1 MTTDEMTQKLQ
12 ALFDSEKKAEY
23 ICIQTC
29 DGESADCIARGNL
42 RALLHSIIATNDQV
56 FDDIKAVFFAELQRR
71 QTLGI
76 PTGIKVEIAKAVP
89 VKKSQNPS

>member
-1 MTTDEMTQKLQ
+1 MTTEEMTQKLQ
-12 ALFDSEKKAEY
+12 ELFDSEKKAEFF
-23 ICIQTC
+23 CIHTC
-29 DGESADCIARGNL
+29 DGESADGLARGNI
-42 RALLHSIIATNDQV
+42 RALLHSVIATNDQI
-56 FDDIKAVFFAELQRR
+56 FDDVKNVFFAELQRR

>member
-1 MTTDEMTQKLQ
+1 MTQKLN
-12 ALFDSEKKAEY
+12 ALFDSEKNAEFF
-23 ICIQTC
+23 CIHTC

-42 RALLHSIIATNDQV
+42 RALFHSIIATNDQI
-56 FDDIKAVFFAELQRR
+56 FDDIKVVFFNELQRR